1 MNKNKVSL
9 PTVTGL
15 KLFQG
20 SVMAT
25 LYLKTGSWSAVRS
38 WAVNENIFDT
48 NRTETSARYASHV
61 IKMISTLNQEQL
73 HILSEGDSSEQLAM
87 LWLGF
92 CRTFDVVGWF
102 AKEIIHE
109 KYVSKDFN
117 LTRNDFMAFLISKS
131 DSVPE
136 LKEIGASSRS
146 KLQSV
151 VFHNLGEAG
160 FISSTG
166 EIQTAMLSYSVL
178 RSLDEGEI
186 AFFPFQEVYA

>member
-25 LYLKTGSWSAVRS
+25 QYLKTGSWSAVRS
-38 WAVNENIFDT
+38 WAVNENIFDA
-48 NRTETSARYASHV
+48 NRTDTASRYSNHV
-61 IKMISTLNQEQL
+61 IKMISTLSHDQL
-73 HILSEGDSSEQLAM
+73 RILSEGDSSEQLAM

-92 CRTFDVVGWF
+92 CKAFDIVGWF
-102 AKEIIHE
+102 AREIIHE
-109 KYVSKDFN
+109 KYVTKDFT
-117 LTRNDFMAFLISKS
+117 LTKNDLVAFLISKG
-131 DSVPE
+131 DSVS
-136 LKEIGASSRS
+136 EIKDMGDASRR
-146 KLQSV
+146 KLQGV

-160 FISSTG
+160 FLSATG
-166 EIQTAMLSYSVL
+166 EIQTAMLSYGVL
-178 RSLDEGEI
+178 QSLDEGEI